1 MTPQVLHLL
10 WKKRRLGDTGAWR
23 GENRSHPRGLE
34 ARGACSLPRVPTL
47 HEADRAP
54 GDSVCGHQCSRR
66 KRRH

>member
-47 HEADRAP
+47 HQAD
-54 GDSVCGHQCSRR
+54 
-66 KRRH
+66 